1 MNLPPNPELSLY
13 QLVLETLASPESL
26 KITPVTLKSLVRA
39 TFDLLIAQNISATIW
54 VKPQAEGWHREIKRY
69 QKHVD
74 VPKTIYLCHCLGDNW
89 KEVVN
94 LNRDSQLF
102 SLQLETDSHL
112 KQEYFLLILCENYSS
127 LIVACQPEL
136 SKSENLADSELSQP
150 LLAVF
155 TLEQSVIR
163 QFLEGLSTVIGTT
176 TAKQRS
182 HWETLLATP
191 QSSNH
196 KLLTQLLVKQV
207 QRTEEIVQDTLATQP
222 IGEINQSPPSPPA
235 VPEPVV
241 VGKNSLSRVE
251 PYMSNEILQRVAQE
265 LRTPITN
272 MKTALK
278 LLDASQMKLAQRQ
291 RYIGLLYK
299 ECDRLNS
306 LVAGLLELVQLEGD
320 PQTDQT
326 LPLQL
331 AEIVPG
337 IVSTYQPLAQE
348 KGIQLGYT
356 IPANLPSVLFSE
368 VGLRHIVIN
377 ILHNSLKFTPSGGK
391 VRVQATRKGKYVQLI
406 FSDTGIGIAESDIP
420 KIFDSFYRG
429 RSTPREDLGAG
440 IGLTIVQQLLQRGGG
455 KISVVSRFGQG
466 SQFKVLLP
474 IASET

>member
-1 MNLPPNPELSLY
+1 
-13 QLVLETLASPESL
+13 T
-26 KITPVTLKSLVRA
+26 ITPVTLKSLVRA

-54 VKPQAEGWHREIKRY
+54 VKPQAEGWHREIERY
-69 QKHVD
+69 QQQVD
-74 VPKTIYLCHCLGDNW
+74 LPTTIYLCHGLEDDW
-89 KEVVN
+89 EEVVK

-102 SLQLETDSHL
+102 SLPLENETQLQ
-112 KQEYFLLILCENYSS
+112 QEYFLLILCENYSS
-127 LIVACQPEL
+127 LIVACQPDL
-136 SKSENLADSELSQP
+136 SESENLTYSELSQP

-163 QFLEGLSTVIGTT
+163 QFLQGLSTVIGSTT
-176 TAKQRS
+176 EEQLS
-182 HWETLLATP
+182 HWETLLP
-191 QSSNH
+191 PPESSNH
-196 KLLTQLLVKQV
+196 TLLTQLLVKQV
-207 QRTEEIVQDTLATQP
+207 QRTEEIVQDTLATEP
-222 IGEINQSPPSPPA
+222 VGETNPSPPA

-320 PQTDQT
+320 PQTYQT
-326 LPLQL
+326 CPLQL

-377 ILHNSLKFTPSGGK
+377 LLHNSLKFTPSGGK

>member
-1 MNLPPNPELSLY
+1 
-13 QLVLETLASPESL
+13 
-26 KITPVTLKSLVRA
+26 
-39 TFDLLIAQNISATIW
+39 FDLLIQQNISATIL
-54 VKPQAEGWHREIKRY
+54 VKPQGEGWHREIKRY
-69 QKHVD
+69 QQQVD
-74 VPKTIYLCHCLGDNW
+74 LPKTIYLCHCLGDDW
-89 KEVVN
+89 KNGVN

-102 SLQLETDSHL
+102 SLPLETETQL
-112 KQEYFLLILCENYSS
+112 QQEYFLLILGENYSS
-127 LIVACQPEL
+127 LIVACQPDL
-136 SKSENLADSELSQP
+136 SESDNLTDSELSQP

-163 QFLEGLSTVIGTT
+163 QFLQGLSTVIGSN
-176 TAKQRS
+176 TADQLS
-182 HWETLLATP
+182 HWETLLAPPETLN
-191 QSSNH
+191 ST
-196 KLLTQLLVKQV
+196 LLTQLLLKQV
-207 QRTEEIVQDTLATQP
+207 QRTEEIVQNTLATQP
-222 IGEINQSPPSPPA
+222 IGETNPSPPSPPA
-235 VPEPVV
+235 VPESVV
-241 VGKNSLSRVE
+241 VGKNSLSKVE
-251 PYMSNEILQRVAQE
+251 PYMSDEILQRVAQE

-326 LPLQL
+326 LPLKL
-331 AEIVPG
+331 ADIVPG

-377 ILHNSLKFTPSGGK
+377 LLHNSLKFTPAGGK
-391 VRVQATRKGKYVQLI
+391 VRVQGTRKGKYVQLI

-455 KISVVSRFGQG
+455 SIAVVSRFGQG